1 VAVIEPTPE
10 LLTDYETL
18 PGPDEMFAPDGS
30 VRPAY
35 AHFAD
40 RLVSW
45 NAQTIEGRQQR
56 ADLDLLNSGITFT
69 VYRDEEGTE
78 RIFPFS
84 LIPRIIAAAEWRTVE
99 RGLTQRVRALNAF
112 LADIYHEQRCVSDG
126 VIPASVLFDAPG
138 FTLRMVGFRPPLGV
152 YVHIAGSDLIRDQQG
167 QFRVLEDNVRTPSG
181 VSYVLENRR
190 IMLNTVPDLFER
202 AVAPVSDYPE
212 RLLDMLIDVR
222 PDNIGRDEARAVVL
236 TPGAYNSA
244 YFEHSYLAQQMGIP
258 LVEGRDLIVHDN
270 LVYLRE
276 TTGLE
281 RIHVIYRRVDDEFLD
296 PLAFRPDSV
305 LGVAGL
311 ADAYRSGNVTL
322 VNALGTGVA
331 DDKVVY
337 RFVPDFIRYY
347 LGEEP
352 IMPNIDTY
360 VGALDEDLEFM
371 CGNLGDLVVKPASAS
386 GGYGIVIGPQ
396 ASAAQLRELEATVRA
411 DPRGWIAQP
420 LQEFSTIPTYQQ
432 GRLRARR
439 ADLRPFALTG
449 ANTWVVPGGLTR
461 VALVEGSYVV
471 NSSQGGGSKD
481 TWILRGDTPESEQAA
496 DEDPAESTADRDT
509 RAFTSGTL
517 TSGPA
522 AVAGAG

>member
-1 VAVIEPTPE
+1 M
-10 LLTDYETL
+10 DYQTL
-18 PGPDEMFAPDGS
+18 QGPDEMFAPDGS
-30 VRPAY
+30 LRPAY
-35 AHFAD
+35 GHFAE
-40 RLVSW
+40 RLIGW
-45 NAQTIEGRQQR
+45 TADTIEDRQQR

-69 VYRDEEGTE
+69 VYREEEGTE

-84 LIPRIIAAAEWRTVE
+84 LIPRILAAAEWQTVE
-99 RGLTQRVRALNAF
+99 RGLAQRVSALNAF
-112 LADIYHEQRCVSDG
+112 LGDIYDQQRCVTDG
-126 VIPASVLFDAPG
+126 VIPADVLFEAPG
-138 FTLRMVGFRPPLGV
+138 FTTRMVGFRPPLGV
-152 YVHIAGSDLIRDQQG
+152 YVHISGSDLIRDQNG

-190 IMLNTVPDLFER
+190 VMLNAVPDLFER

-222 PDNIGRDEARAVVL
+222 PDNIAHDEARAVVL

-244 YFEHSYLAQQMGIP
+244 YFEHSFLAQQMGIP

-311 ADAYRSGNVTL
+311 ADAYRAGNVTL
-322 VNALGTGVA
+322 ANALGTGVA
-331 DDKVVY
+331 DDKVIY

-352 IMPNIDTY
+352 ILPNIDTY
-360 VGALDEDLEFM
+360 VGALDEDLEFI
-371 CGNLGDLVVKPASAS
+371 CANLGDLVIKPASAS

-396 ASAAQLRELEATVRA
+396 ASAAQLKSVEADVRG

-432 GRLRARR
+432 GKLRARR

-449 ANTWVVPGGLTR
+449 ASTWVLPGGLTR

-481 TWILRGDTPESEQAA
+481 TWILSSESTEAEDETPEATAATVARDLATVRPEAPVMPMVQA
-496 DEDPAESTADRDT
+496 T
-509 RAFTSGTL
+509 
-517 TSGPA
+517 
-522 AVAGAG
+522 

>member
-1 VAVIEPTPE
+1 MSA
-10 LLTDYETL
+10 LGMQYEAL
-18 PGPDEMFAPDGS
+18 AGPDEMFAQDGS
-30 VRPAY
+30 IRPAY
-35 AHFAD
+35 SHFAE
-40 RLVSW
+40 RLSHWAVD
-45 NAQTIEGRQQR
+45 TMEDRQQR

-69 VYRDEEGTE
+69 VYRDDEGTE

-84 LIPRIIAAAEWRTVE
+84 LIPRIVAASEWHTIE

-112 LADIYHEQRCVSDG
+112 LADIYHEQRCVTDG
-126 VIPASVLFDAPG
+126 VIPAGILFEASG
-138 FTLRMVGFRPPLGV
+138 FTLRMVGFTPPLGV
-152 YVHIAGSDLIRDQQG
+152 YIHIAGSDLIRDQDG

-190 IMLNTVPDLFER
+190 VMLNAVPDLFER

-222 PDNIGRDEARAVVL
+222 PDNIARDEARVVVL

-244 YFEHSYLAQQMGIP
+244 YFEHSFLAQQMGIP

-281 RIHVIYRRVDDEFLD
+281 RIHVIYRRVDDDFLD

-311 ADAYRSGNVTL
+311 ADAYRAGNVTL
-322 VNALGTGVA
+322 ANALGAGVA
-331 DDKVVY
+331 DDKVIY

-347 LGEEP
+347 LNEEP
-352 IMPNIDTY
+352 ILPNIDTY
-360 VGALDEDLEFM
+360 VGALEDDLEFI
-371 CGNLGDLVVKPASAS
+371 CANLGELVIKPASAS

-396 ASAAQLRELEATVRA
+396 ASAAQLRKVEESVRA
-411 DPRGWIAQP
+411 DPREWIAQP
-420 LQEFSTIPTYQQ
+420 LQEFSTIPTHQQ
-432 GRLRARR
+432 GQLRARR

-449 ANTWVVPGGLTR
+449 SSTWVLAGGLTR
-461 VALVEGSYVV
+461 VALVEGSYIV

-481 TWILRGDTPESEQAA
+481 TWILRGEPDDLEATDTPE
-496 DEDPAESTADRDT
+496 
-509 RAFTSGTL
+509 TSD
-517 TSGPA
+517 
-522 AVAGAG
+522 

>member
-1 VAVIEPTPE
+1 MH
-10 LLTDYETL
+10 YETL
-18 PGPDEMFAPDGS
+18 QGPDEMFAPDGT

-35 AHFAD
+35 SRFAD
-40 RLVSW
+40 RLTNWSS
-45 NAQTIEGRQQR
+45 QTIEDRQQR

-69 VYRDEEGTE
+69 VYREEEGTE

-84 LIPRIIAAAEWRTVE
+84 LIPRIIAATEWRTIE
-99 RGLTQRVRALNAF
+99 NGLTQRVRALNAF
-112 LADIYHEQRCVSDG
+112 LADIYHGQRCVSDG
-126 VIPASVLFDAPG
+126 VIPASILFEASG
-138 FTLRMVGFRPPLGV
+138 FNLRMVGFTPPLGV
-152 YVHIAGSDLIRDQQG
+152 YVHIAGSDLIRDQDG
-167 QFRVLEDNVRTPSG
+167 RFRVLEDNVRTPSG

-190 IMLNTVPDLFER
+190 VMLNAVPDLFER

-212 RLLDMLIDVR
+212 HLLDMLIDVR
-222 PDNIGRDEARAVVL
+222 PDNVSREETRAVVL
-236 TPGAYNSA
+236 TPGAFNSA
-244 YFEHSYLAQQMGIP
+244 YFEHSFLAQQMGIP
-258 LVEGRDLIVHDN
+258 LVEGRDLIVHDG

-296 PLAFRPDSV
+296 PLAFRADSV

-311 ADAYRSGNVTL
+311 ADAYREGNVTL

-331 DDKVVY
+331 DDKVIY

-352 IMPNIDTY
+352 ILQNIDTY
-360 VGALDEDLEFM
+360 VGALDDDLEFM
-371 CGNLGDLVVKPASAS
+371 CANLGDLVVKPASAS

-396 ASAAQLRELEATVRA
+396 ASAAELRQLEESVRA

-432 GRLRARR
+432 GKLRPRR

-449 ANTWVVPGGLTR
+449 SSTWVVPGGLTR

-481 TWILRGDTPESEQAA
+481 TWILRGDVPASDWAGVDEAAASE
-496 DEDPAESTADRDT
+496 DGAEATATTVDRV
-509 RAFTSGTL
+509 L
-517 TSGPA
+517 
-522 AVAGAG
+522 

>member
-1 VAVIEPTPE
+1 M
-10 LLTDYETL
+10 DYQL
-18 PGPDEMFAPDGS
+18 PQGPDEMFGPEGA

-35 AHFAD
+35 GRFAD
-40 RLVSW
+40 RLAAW
-45 NAQTIEGRQQR
+45 TAETLNDRQRR

-69 VYRDEEGTE
+69 VYRDDEGTE
-78 RIFPFS
+78 RIFPFT
-84 LIPRIIAAAEWRTVE
+84 LIPRIVAAAEWRSVE
-99 RGLTQRVRALNAF
+99 LGLAQRVRALNAF
-112 LADIYHEQRCVSDG
+112 LGDIYHDQRCVTDG
-126 VIPASVLFDAPG
+126 VIPAAILFEAAG
-138 FTLRMVGFRPPLGV
+138 FVLRMVGFTPPLGV
-152 YVHIAGSDLIRDQQG
+152 YIHVSGSDLIRDQEG

-190 IMLNTVPDLFER
+190 VMLNAVPDLFES

-244 YFEHSYLAQQMGIP
+244 YFEHSFLAQQMGIP

-270 LVYLRE
+270 QVYLRE

-281 RIHVIYRRVDDEFLD
+281 RVHVIYRRVDDEFLD
-296 PLAFRPDSV
+296 PLAFLPDSV

-322 VNALGTGVA
+322 ANALGTGVA
-331 DDKVVY
+331 DDKVIY

-352 IMPNIDTY
+352 ILPNVETY
-360 VGALDEDLEFM
+360 IGALEEDLEFM
-371 CGNLGDLVVKPASAS
+371 CAHLGELVVKPASAS
-386 GGYGIVIGPQ
+386 GGYGIVIGSQ
-396 ASAAQLRELEATVRA
+396 ASDAQLRELEASVRA

-420 LQEFSTIPTYQQ
+420 LQEFSTIPTFQQ
-432 GRLRARR
+432 GHLQARR

-449 ANTWVVPGGLTR
+449 SSTWVLPGGLTR
-461 VALVEGSYVV
+461 VALVEGSYIV

-481 TWILRGDTPESEQAA
+481 TWILREGVTSEVDATSDVAA
-496 DEDPAESTADRDT
+496 P
-509 RAFTSGTL
+509 
-517 TSGPA
+517 
-522 AVAGAG
+522 AGASSGSAPAGASSGSAPAGASSNSGG

>member
-1 VAVIEPTPE
+1 
-10 LLTDYETL
+10 
-18 PGPDEMFAPDGS
+18 MFAAEGA

-35 AHFAD
+35 ARFAE
-40 RLVSW
+40 RLAAW
-45 NAQTIEGRQQR
+45 NAETLEDRQRR

-69 VYRDEEGTE
+69 VYRDDEGTE

-84 LIPRIIAAAEWRTVE
+84 LIPRIVAAAEWQTVE
-99 RGLTQRVRALNAF
+99 QGLAQRVRALNAF
-112 LADIYHEQRCVSDG
+112 LADIYHEQRCVTDE
-126 VIPASVLFDAPG
+126 VIPADILFDAPG
-138 FTLRMVGFRPPLGV
+138 FVLRMVGFTPPLGV
-152 YVHIAGSDLIRDQQG
+152 YIHISGSDLIRDQQG

-181 VSYVLENRR
+181 VLYVLENRR
-190 IMLNTVPDLFER
+190 VMLNAVPDLFEA

-222 PDNIGRDEARAVVL
+222 PDNVAHDEARAVVL
-236 TPGAYNSA
+236 TPGAYNAA
-244 YFEHSYLAQQMGIP
+244 YFEHSFLAQQMGIP

-311 ADAYRSGNVTL
+311 ADAYRAGNVTL
-322 VNALGTGVA
+322 ANALGTAVA

-347 LGEEP
+347 LAEEP
-352 IMPNIDTY
+352 VLPNVETY
-360 VGALDEDLEFM
+360 IGALDDDLEFI
-371 CGNLGDLVVKPASAS
+371 CANLGDLVVKPASAS

-396 ASAAQLRELEATVRA
+396 ASNVQLRELEAKVRD

-420 LQEFSTIPTYQQ
+420 LQEFSTIPTFQQ
-432 GRLRARR
+432 GRLQPRR
-439 ADLRPFALTG
+439 ADLRPFALT
-449 ANTWVVPGGLTR
+449 ANGTWVLPGGLTR
-461 VALVEGSYVV
+461 VALVEGSYIV

-481 TWILRGDTPESEQAA
+481 TWILRDDEPSETASA
-496 DEDPAESTADRDT
+496 DGASNDRD
-509 RAFTSGTL
+509 
-517 TSGPA
+517 P
-522 AVAGAG
+522 

>member
-1 VAVIEPTPE
+1 
-10 LLTDYETL
+10 
-18 PGPDEMFAPDGS
+18 MFAPDGS
-30 VRPAY
+30 IRPAY
-35 AHFAD
+35 AALRRTPRRIGTSDTISD
-40 RLVSW
+40 R
-45 NAQTIEGRQQR
+45 QKR

-69 VYRDEEGTE
+69 VYRDDEGTE

-84 LIPRIIAAAEWRTVE
+84 LIPRIVAAAEWQNVE
-99 RGLTQRVRALNAF
+99 QGLTQRVRALNAF
-112 LADIYHEQRCVSDG
+112 LGDIYDQQRCVTDG
-126 VIPASVLFDAPG
+126 VIPADVLFEATG
-138 FTLRMVGFRPPLGV
+138 FMTRMVGFRPPLGV
-152 YVHIAGSDLIRDQQG
+152 YVHIAGSDLIRDQHG

-190 IMLNTVPDLFER
+190 VMLNAVPDLFES

-222 PDNIGRDEARAVVL
+222 PDDVAHDEARAVVL

-244 YFEHSYLAQQMGIP
+244 YFEHSFLAQQMGIP

-281 RIHVIYRRVDDEFLD
+281 RIHVIYRRLDDDFLD

-311 ADAYRSGNVTL
+311 ADAYRAGNVTL
-322 VNALGTGVA
+322 ANALGTGVA

-352 IMPNIDTY
+352 ILPNIDTY
-360 VGALDEDLEFM
+360 VGALEADLDFI
-371 CGNLGDLVVKPASAS
+371 CANLGDLVVKPAAAS

-396 ASAAQLRELEATVRA
+396 ATAAELKELEANVRA
-411 DPRGWIAQP
+411 EPREWIAQP

-432 GRLRARR
+432 GRLQPRR

-449 ANTWVVPGGLTR
+449 SNTWVLPGGLTR

-481 TWILRGDTPESEQAA
+481 TWILRGAPPEDGDGDRANTTAA
-496 DEDPAESTADRDT
+496 
-509 RAFTSGTL
+509 
-517 TSGPA
+517 A
-522 AVAGAG
+522 AATVAP